1 MCVYVCPETT
11 AGIRLR
17 SQTSRQAQKPRSQN
31 FFPFLNFEKG
41 KKYCERAVVAGAT
54 HNPVAL
60 GLMTL
65 VALTP
70 RAYNFF
76 GRECFK
82 SRTQSSQ
89 ASTCWSAGD
98 RQNAPVIVSSPEL
111 CSFLQFFISYR

>member
-17 SQTSRQAQKPRSQN
+17 SQASRQAKQPRSQN

-60 GLMTL
+60 GAHDPSCTH
-65 VALTP
+65 
-70 RAYNFF
+70 
-76 GRECFK
+76 
-82 SRTQSSQ
+82 TQS
-89 ASTCWSAGD
+89 
-98 RQNAPVIVSSPEL
+98 
-111 CSFLQFFISYR
+111 LQFLWTRVFLPIQNSILSTKKICKD